1 VARDTLLRAG
11 DAMKV
16 VIAPDKFKGSL
27 TAAQAAEAMCRGVLA
42 ACPGAEVDR
51 VPMADGGEGTVDA
64 LVTAT
69 GGQFREASVTGPLGE
84 PVRARF
90 GILGD
95 GRTAVIEM
103 AAASGLVLVPPRQR
117 DPRKT
122 STRGTGELLLAALAM
137 GARRVILG
145 IGGSATNDGGAGM
158 AQALGYRLLDKEG
171 RDLAPGGGD
180 LGRLDRIDTVGR
192 NPLLDGLEL
201 SIACDVDNP
210 LCGPHGAAAV
220 YGPQKG
226 ATPEMVAHLDQQLDH
241 LAQIVE
247 RDLAI
252 AIAQLKG
259 AGAAGGLG
267 GGLVAFAGGRLKRGI
282 DLVIEAVGL
291 ERRLKGANL
300 CLTGEGALDHSSG
313 FGKTAV
319 GVAHLARG
327 LACPTIALAGSIGPG
342 ALATLE
348 QGLAAYF
355 SICPGPIS
363 LVEAINR
370 AAELLEQTTRH
381 VVAAFVA
388 GRPLQTT
395 PP

>member
-1 VARDTLLRAG
+1 
-11 DAMKV
+11 MKV

-27 TAAQAAEAMCRGVLA
+27 SAAQAAEAMSRGVLA
-42 ACPGAEVDR
+42 ACAGAQVDR

-64 LVTAT
+64 LVSAT
-69 GGQFREASVTGPLGE
+69 GGRFHDATVTGPLGE

-90 GILGD
+90 GLLGD

-122 STRGTGELLLAALAM
+122 STRGTGELLLAALET
-137 GARRVILG
+137 GARSVILG

-158 AQALGYRLLDKEG
+158 AQALGYGLLDDQG
-171 RDLAPGGGD
+171 RDLEPGGGA
-180 LGRLDRIDTVGR
+180 LGRLKRIDSSGR
-192 NPLLDGLEL
+192 NSLLDGLDL

-210 LCGPHGAAAV
+210 LCGPDGASAV

-226 ATPEMVAHLDQQLDH
+226 ATPEMVKELDQHLDH
-241 LAQIVE
+241 FSRIVE
-247 RDLAI
+247 RDLGI

-282 DLVIEAVGL
+282 ELVIEAVGL
-291 ERRLKGANL
+291 ERRLKNADL
-300 CLTGEGALDHSSG
+300 CLTGEGSLDHSSG

-319 GVAHLARG
+319 GVSRLARG
-327 LACPTIALAGSIGPG
+327 LGCPTIALAGTIGPG

-348 QGLAAYF
+348 LGLAAYF

-370 AAELLEQTTRH
+370 ASELLEQTTRQ

-388 GRPLQTT
+388 GRRVET
-395 PP
+395 